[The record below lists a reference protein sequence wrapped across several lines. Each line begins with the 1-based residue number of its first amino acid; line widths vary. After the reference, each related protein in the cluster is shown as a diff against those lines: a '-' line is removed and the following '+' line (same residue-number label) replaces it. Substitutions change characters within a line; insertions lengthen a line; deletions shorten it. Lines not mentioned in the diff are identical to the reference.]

1 MEQVIW
7 SKRSVINLRKIW
19 NFYALE
25 LETITGANIVV
36 KGIKKTG
43 DALSIN
49 FLHQTEKYLKPN
61 QFRVIYKHFK
71 IIYIVKNNKIL
82 ILQIFDSRQKPIK
95 ITQT

>member
-36 KGIKKTG
+36 KGIKK
-43 DALSIN
+43 
-49 FLHQTEKYLKPN
+49 QEMP
-61 QFRVIYKHFK
+61 
-71 IIYIVKNNKIL
+71 
-82 ILQIFDSRQKPIK
+82 
-95 ITQT
+95 